1 MAKAKRTAE
10 QAQQIEA
17 ANEQME
23 KVDRAVFNKIAQ
35 DAEVTFDC
43 PFPISVNGVRYEGV
57 VTVPKH
63 MAESMIPMVQAKIKS
78 DLAIFV
84 GKKYLVQRLADNT
97 LVVREGVDVTPKR

>member
-10 QAQQIEA
+10 QAQQIEE

-23 KVDRAVFNKIAQ
+23 KVDRADFANLKADV
-35 DAEVTFDC
+35 EVTFDC
-43 PFPISVNGVRYEGV
+43 PFPIHVNGVRYEGI

-63 MAESMIPMVQAKIKS
+63 MAESMIPMVQAKMKS